1 MRNVKGKT
9 VKRKIEV
16 YRFVPAKKAKSKYYY
31 VYRSSVTGRM
41 VTEKY
46 AKCHPK
52 TTERERRT
60 R

>member
-1 MRNVKGKT
+1 M
-9 VKRKIEV
+9 KRKPK
-16 YRFVPAKKAKSKYYY
+16 FYY
-31 VYRSSVTGRM
+31 VFRSSVTGRM

-52 TTERERRT
+52 TTERERRV